1 MWNEIADWQ
10 EKLIHRPDLAAK
22 TITLYTQDARR
33 FATWLQN
40 EHKGLKATEVTS
52 IDAKAYRDYMLTKR
66 FAPTTINRALISLML
81 FFDTIDGK
89 NPFRNLTMIDIVEP
103 APVALSK
110 TEWNAVRRC
119 AEHAEER
126 DHGLALALATL
137 FRYAGP
143 RVSEAAALQI
153 PDVQVSARRGL
164 LIIRRGKGLKHRE
177 IPLVQEV
184 REPLNTYLKH
194 REHLAERWRERKSVR
209 GDAIVPWSTWPDG
222 HLFLGQ
228 RGPLTE
234 RGIREIIAK
243 LGLAARLPSPL
254 GPHDLRH
261 TFATALLDPAAYGLD
276 RQPMPLPAVQQ
287 LLGHADIATTTIY
300 TRATTSD
307 LARMMGMSEAPE
319 EKIVLHQFGP
329 N

>member
-1 MWNEIADWQ
+1 LDHSFCKNPWRTQNV
-10 EKLIHRPDLAAK
+10 K
-22 TITLYTQDARR
+22 T
-33 FATWLQN
+33 
-40 EHKGLKATEVTS
+40 
-52 IDAKAYRDYMLTKR
+52 YRDHLLAKR

-81 FFDTIDGK
+81 FFDTIEGI
-89 NPFRNLTMIDIVEP
+89 NPFRNLTMIDVVEP

-119 AEHAEER
+119 AEQVARR
-126 DHGLALALATL
+126 DHGLALALASL
-137 FRYAGP
+137 FRYYAGP
-143 RVSEAAALQI
+143 RVSEVAALQI

-177 IPLVQEV
+177 IPLIQEV
-184 REPLNTYLKH
+184 REPLDAYLKH
-194 REHLAERWRERKSVR
+194 REHLAERWCERATVDGNAVAS
-209 GDAIVPWSTWPDG
+209 WSRWPDG

-243 LGLAARLPSPL
+243 LGQAAKLTAPL

-261 TFATALLDPAAYGLD
+261 TFAKSLLDPAAYGLD
-276 RQPMPLPAVQQ
+276 RPPLPLPAIQQ

-300 TRATTSD
+300 TRVSADD
-307 LARMMGMSEAPE
+307 LARMMGVSESS
-319 EKIVLHQFGP
+319 
-329 N
+329 

>member
-1 MWNEIADWQ
+1 VWNEIAAWQ
-10 EKLIHRPDLAAK
+10 ETLTHRPDLSAK
-22 TITLYTQDARR
+22 TIALYTQDARR
-33 FATWLQN
+33 FATWLQS
-40 EHKGLKATEVTS
+40 EHPGLKATEITP
-52 IDAKAYRDYMLTKR
+52 IDAKTYRDHMLAKR

-81 FFDTIDGK
+81 FFDTVSGT
-89 NPFRNLTMIDIVEP
+89 NPFRNLTMIDVVEP

-119 AEHAEER
+119 AEQLVRR

-143 RVSEAAALQI
+143 RVSEVAALQI
-153 PDVQVSARRGL
+153 PDVQISARRGL

-177 IPLVQEV
+177 IPLIQEV
-184 REPLNTYLKH
+184 REPLDTYFNH
-194 REHLAERWRERKSVR
+194 REHLAERWRERATER
-209 GDAIVPWSTWPDG
+209 REAIASWSTWPDG

-243 LGLAARLPSPL
+243 LGQAAKLPSLL

-261 TFATALLDPAAYGLD
+261 TFAKSLLDPAAYGLD
-276 RQPMPLPAVQQ
+276 RLPMPLPAIQQ
-287 LLGHADIATTTIY
+287 LLGHADITTTTIY
-300 TRATTSD
+300 TRASADD
-307 LARMMGMSEAPE
+307 LARMMGTSES
-319 EKIVLHQFGP
+319 L
-329 N
+329 